1 MKIALSWLREF
12 CPVELSA
19 EELTELLSWKG
30 LHTEAIIRPWEGL
43 SGVVVAKVL
52 EVRDHPNSD
61 KLSLA
66 RIGYGSGERQVV
78 VGVRNMKEGDLV
90 PLAGLGARVPA
101 LAEPL
106 SVANKRGVDSE
117 GMICSPRELG
127 LSADHSGILILPAD
141 MEVGQD
147 FKSAFGLDEVVLDLE
162 VEANRPDELSVYGV
176 AREVSAAI
184 GVPLRPPDVSLK
196 EADRPATDAAAVEV
210 RDAERCPRYLARVI
224 TDVSIGPS
232 PISVQARLSASG
244 MRPLSNV
251 VDATNYVMLELGQPM
266 HPFDL
271 AQLEGRAIVVRR
283 AKQGERLVT
292 LDDVERTLSSEDLVI
307 ADRRKAVGIAGVFG
321 SAAAEVSTATT
332 EVLLESAFFAPAPI
346 MRTSRR
352 LMLQTEAST
361 RFGRGADPEAADPAA
376 ARAARLMAQ
385 WGGGEVLKGAI
396 DVGRAP
402 KRRRLSLRPSRASVV
417 TGHEASAS
425 DAAEALGR
433 LGIHAEKRDGV
444 VEVEV
449 PSFRPDLQAEIDL
462 IEEVARMQGY
472 QNLEATLPGVHQPGG
487 TASSYLLR
495 RRIREA
501 MVRGRHREALSLSF
515 ASSDDLELM
524 GHGEAVR
531 VANPPSADEP
541 FLRTSLIPNLLKAL
555 GRNASRGV
563 RGVALFEVGHVFRP
577 GDPVDEREYL
587 AAILNGPSGQGVNA
601 DRHEFDFF
609 DAKGSLESLL
619 AALAVGEWHLDQPA
633 GGPWHPARSAAVMV
647 GGQAVGTVGEFRPDV
662 VSRFDVVGRAG
673 AFEVDV
679 QALAEHAE
687 RGRSF
692 REIPR
697 FPPIHRDL
705 AFVVEASAP
714 AGTVQ
719 KAVGEAG
726 GALLDCAVLFDV
738 FEGGPIPEGKKSLA
752 FSLEFRAP
760 DRTLTDEEAE
770 QAVQSIV
777 QRLTDAFGA
786 ELRSG

>member
-1 MKIALSWLREF
+1 
-12 CPVELSA
+12 
-19 EELTELLSWKG
+19 
-30 LHTEAIIRPWEGL
+30 
-43 SGVVVAKVL
+43 
-52 EVRDHPNSD
+52 
-61 KLSLA
+61 
-66 RIGYGSGERQVV
+66 
-78 VGVRNMKEGDLV
+78 
-90 PLAGLGARVPA
+90 VPA

-106 SVANKRGVDSE
+106 AVQNKRGVDSH

-127 LSADHSGILILPAD
+127 LSADHGGILILPGN

-147 FKSAFGLDEVVLDLE
+147 FKSVFGLDEVVLDLE
-162 VEANRPDELSVYGV
+162 VEANRPDQLSVYGV
-176 AREVSAAI
+176 AREVSAAT
-184 GVPLRPPDVSLK
+184 GVPLRPPDVSVN
-196 EADRPATDAAAVEV
+196 EADRPAADAAEVEV

-224 TDVSIGPS
+224 AGLSVGPS
-232 PISVQARLSASG
+232 PITVQARLSASG

-271 AQLEGRAIVVRR
+271 AKLEGRAIVVRR
-283 AKQGERLVT
+283 AEEGELLVT

-321 SAAAEVSTATT
+321 SAAAEVSPATT

-361 RFGRGADPEAADPAA
+361 RFARGADPEAADPAG
-376 ARAARLMAQ
+376 ARAARLIAQ
-385 WGGGEVLKGAI
+385 WGQGQVLKGAI
-396 DVGRAP
+396 DVGSVP
-402 KRRRLSLRPSRASVV
+402 KRRRLALRPLRASVII
-417 TGHEASAS
+417 GHEVSAS

-449 PSFRPDLQAEIDL
+449 PSFRPDLRAEIDL
-462 IEEVARMQGY
+462 IEEVARVQGY

-487 TASSYLLR
+487 AASSYQLR

-501 MVRGRHREALSLSF
+501 MVRGGHREALSLSF
-515 ASSDDLELM
+515 ASADDLRVM
-524 GHGEAVR
+524 RHSDGVR

-563 RGVALFEVGHVFRP
+563 RGVALFEVGHVFRA
-577 GDPVDEREYL
+577 GDPVDEREFV
-587 AAILNGPSGQGVNA
+587 AAILNGPAGQGVNT
-601 DRHEFDFF
+601 DRHDFDFY
-609 DAKGSLESLL
+609 DARGSLESLL
-619 AALAVGEWHLDQPA
+619 GALAVGAWDLGDPA
-633 GGPWHPARSAAVMV
+633 DGPWHPARSAAVMV
-647 GGQAVGTVGEFRPDV
+647 GGQAVGTVGELRPDLL
-662 VSRFDVVGRAG
+662 SGFDILGRAA

-679 QALAEHAE
+679 QVLAEHAE
-687 RGRSF
+687 RGRTF

-714 AGTVQ
+714 AGAVQ
-719 KAVGEAG
+719 KAVEDAG
-726 GALLDCAVLFDV
+726 GALLDRIVLFDV
-738 FEGGPIPEGKKSLA
+738 FQGGPIPEGKKSLA

-760 DRTLTDEEAE
+760 DRTLTDDEAE

-777 QRLTDAFGA
+777 QRLASEFGA
-786 ELRSG
+786 ELRAG